1 MTTPAPDRAAVQD
14 EAQVLAL
21 LRQGREISQ
30 ISDIT
35 TWPLA
40 AVRKLAAREHL
51 VVDDNGTPRP
61 AGMSAGQAAITRAG
75 LRELLRAAALSDDP
89 QVKRAKAK
97 LEHAAQVLRGC
108 LAEAERRK
116 ELRAA
121 AVQQAAEA
129 ERRIARLTAQHDQG
143 KAQLDAV
150 KKELARAKATL
161 AKARAMLGEPG
172 RRYRPGTDYDTKQA
186 RAWAK
191 AHGYGH
197 VLPAAGPYVPDDVI
211 DAMRAQQAAG
221 PDPATT
227 VIPDDPE
234 TATEA
239 VTEAVAGA
247 AAAGGRS

>member
-1 MTTPAPDRAAVQD
+1 MTTSTLARAAVQD

-21 LRQGREISQ
+21 LRQGREISR

-51 VVDDNGTPRP
+51 VVDDSGIPRP

-89 QVKRAKAK
+89 QVKRARAK
-97 LEHAAQVLRGC
+97 LEHAAQVLRGT
-108 LAEAERRK
+108 LIEAARRK

-129 ERRIARLTAQHDQG
+129 ERQIARLTAQQDQS
-143 KAQLDAV
+143 KAQLDQV

-161 AKARAMLGEPG
+161 AKARALLGEPG

-186 RAWAK
+186 RTWAK

-227 VIPDDPE
+227 VTPDDPE
-234 TATEA
+234 TATGTA
-239 VTEAVAGA
+239 AGA
-247 AAAGGRS
+247 GAAGGRS